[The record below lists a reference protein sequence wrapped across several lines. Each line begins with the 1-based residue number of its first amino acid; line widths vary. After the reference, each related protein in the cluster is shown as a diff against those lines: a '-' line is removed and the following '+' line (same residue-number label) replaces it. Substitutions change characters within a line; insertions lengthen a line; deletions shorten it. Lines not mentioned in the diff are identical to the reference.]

1 MTKRLARQSQPK
13 IRYKK
18 VIIMNT
24 NNHNQETNKVVATK
38 GIKGHDDNEC

>member
-13 IRYKK
+13 IVYKK

-24 NNHNQETNKVVATK
+24 NNHNQQSNKANATK
-38 GIKGHDDNEC
+38 GIKGHDNDEC